1 MIKVYSTP
9 WCSSCSQLKR
19 YFKDKKIDYTE
30 VDLDKYPERSQEVID
45 LCGMFTV
52 PVTVVEKA
60 GELPRIVTG
69 YNISSLSACLN

>member
-1 MIKVYSTP
+1 MITVYTAS

-19 YFKDKKIDYTE
+19 YFKAKKIDFIE
-30 VDLDKYPERSQEVID
+30 KDIEKDGQDQEVIK
-45 LCGMFTV
+45 LTGQMTV
-52 PVTVVEKA
+52 PVTVVEKV